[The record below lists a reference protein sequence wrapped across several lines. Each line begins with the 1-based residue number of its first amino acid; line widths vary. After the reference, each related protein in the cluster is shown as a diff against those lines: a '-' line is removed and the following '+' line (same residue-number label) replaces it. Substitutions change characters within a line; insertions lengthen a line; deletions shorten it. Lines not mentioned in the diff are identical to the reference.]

1 MRIFHL
7 DCVKPVRSVARV
19 LIAVFHDFNYA
30 FFLYMILAR
39 KEYEV
44 FVVES
49 ILLIMQCKLSLRF
62 RMQLDQVCTIPLD
75 TAKVRLQLQKSAI
88 AGDVTLPKY
97 RGLLG
102 TVGTIAREEG
112 LRSLWKGV
120 VPGLH
125 RQCLFGGLR
134 IGMYEPVSFKFYFF
148 LALTK
153 PAAIHRKPDCCF
165 TQVKNLYVGKDHV
178 GDVPLSKKILAG
190 LTTGERSLRRN

>member
-1 MRIFHL
+1 MFG
-7 DCVKPVRSVARV
+7 
-19 LIAVFHDFNYA
+19 DFNHA
-30 FFLYMILAR
+30 FDMILA
-39 KEYEV
+39 KGV
-44 FVVES
+44 WNF
-49 ILLIMQCKLSLRF
+49 ILMQCKLSLRF
-62 RMQLDQVCTIPLD
+62 HMQSDQVCTIPLD

-148 LALTK
+148 PALTK
-153 PAAIHRKPDCCF
+153 PAIHRKAQSSCCF
-165 TQVKNLYVGKDHV
+165 YSGQKLVRW
-178 GDVPLSKKILAG
+178 
-190 LTTGERSLRRN
+190 ERPCW